1 MTAAVRAGI
10 AYFATLFALGFLLG
24 SLREMATR
32 AGWPRGPLVLA
43 EIPVMLAFAWV
54 AAGWCCRRF
63 AVPLAVGHRIGMGL
77 VMLVLLRLGELAVGT
92 LLMGHT
98 FRAQLAADISPAG
111 LLESLPQALTAA
123 FPLLHRT
130 VSR

>member
-10 AYFATLFALGFLLG
+10 VYFVALFALGFLLG
-24 SLREMATR
+24 TLREVALR

-54 AAGWCCRRF
+54 SAGWCCRRF
-63 AVPLAVGHRIGMGL
+63 GVPLAIGHRIGMGL

-98 FRAQLAADISPAG
+98 IRAQLAADISPAG
-111 LLESLPQALTAA
+111 LLEFLPQALTAA
-123 FPLLHRT
+123 FPLLHRY